1 MTILDQSEWRK
12 LDERHELAE
21 LHATYWGKKDKEDN
35 QQMLKS
41 DHSEDKHKDADA
53 GGDADADVGGDAD
66 EDEDADEDADEDI
79 IGCYI
84 LKINNSAIKMG
95 SNSDGMLVRVSVLNC
110 IQNGPLISQ
119 TG

>member
-1 MTILDQSEWRK
+1 MASNIASTSFPSSPSSIDTVVAIFDQSGWKK
-12 LDERHELAE
+12 LDEHHELAE

-35 QQMLKS
+35 QQTLKY
-41 DHSEDKHKDADA
+41 DHSEDK
-53 GGDADADVGGDAD
+53 D
-66 EDEDADEDADEDI
+66 EDEDEDI
-79 IGCYI
+79 IGCHT
-84 LKINNSAIKMG
+84 LKIDNSAIKMG